1 LTAET
6 IYNEDYYSRLFEAID
21 STLAQSGVVYLAAKS
36 HYFGCSGS
44 GHSHCII
51 YFFKSW
57 FAVFA
62 WIEFVKTKKNYTID
76 VIWSSSGE
84 GELRRDI
91 IRMIKL

>member
-1 LTAET
+1 MSKGLKEEFDIILTAET
-6 IYNEDYYSRLFEAID
+6 IYNEDYYERLFDAID

-44 GHSHCII
+44 AFGWSE
-51 YFFKSW
+51 YVKSR
-57 FAVFA
+57 
-62 WIEFVKTKKNYTID
+62 KSYTIH

-91 IRMIKL
+91 LRMIKK

>member
-44 GHSHCII
+44 
-51 YFFKSW
+51 
-57 FAVFA
+57 VFA

-91 IRMIKL
+91 IRMIKLFRIK